1 MFLAEPEIENIVFS
15 DHKYHGDLLNLFTHE
30 DSFFSAGKKKKGYIY
45 CIHFGG
51 KDDIVISGNSLLR
64 SMNFFPS

>member
-30 DSFFSAGKKKKGYIY
+30 DSFFSAGKKKKDT
-45 CIHFGG
+45 F
-51 KDDIVISGNSLLR
+51 IVSILEGR
-64 SMNFFPS
+64 MI